1 MNTQS
6 LMNSVRITGLLAVLT
21 GVFIGAGYFLGGT
34 GGMILAFGL
43 ALVMNFGTYW
53 FSHRIVVRMYR
64 AEEVSESENPQ
75 LHKMVEEL
83 AENAG
88 LPKPK
93 VYRNS
98 MQVPN
103 AFATGRSPKKGV
115 VCVTDGLLNQLN
127 EEEMKGV
134 IAHELAH
141 IENRD
146 MLVNSIVATVAGA
159 ISMLAEIAFWGAMF
173 SQNDD
178 MGDLA
183 GGLMM
188 MILTPIVAVLI
199 RTAISRRMEFRADTD
214 AVKIHGQKEGL
225 KTALQKISAQNEQK
239 HLKGNR
245 MQEAGANLF
254 ISNPF
259 SGHKITR
266 FFSTHPPLEKRL
278 ENIERS

>member
-1 MNTQS
+1 MNTRS
-6 LMNSVRITGLLAVLT
+6 LMNNLRITGLLAVLT
-21 GVFIGAGYFLGGT
+21 GVFIAAGYFLGGT
-34 GGMILAFGL
+34 GGMIIAFGF
-43 ALVMNFGTYW
+43 ALVFNFGTYW
-53 FSHRIVVRMYR
+53 FSHKIVVKMYR
-64 AEEVSESENPQ
+64 AEEVSEQENPQ
-75 LHKMVEEL
+75 LHEIVKEL
-83 AENAG
+83 AEKAG
-88 LPKPK
+88 IPKPK
-93 VYRNS
+93 VYRSS

-115 VCVTDGLLNQLN
+115 VCVTDGLLSQLN

-146 MLVNSIVATVAGA
+146 MLVNSVVATVAGA
-159 ISMLAEIAFWGAMF
+159 ISMLAELAFWGAMF
-173 SQNDD
+173 SQDDD

-183 GGLMM
+183 GGLVM
-188 MILTPIVAVLI
+188 MILTPIVAMLI
-199 RTAISRRMEFRADTD
+199 RTAISRRMEFRADSD

-225 KTALQKISAQNEQK
+225 KSALQKISSANEK
-239 HLKGNR
+239 THLKGNR

-259 SGHKITR
+259 SGHKITK

-278 ENIERS
+278 ENIDKS

>member
-34 GGMILAFGL
+34 GGMIIAFGL

-183 GGLMM
+183 GGLVM

-278 ENIERS
+278 ENIDRS